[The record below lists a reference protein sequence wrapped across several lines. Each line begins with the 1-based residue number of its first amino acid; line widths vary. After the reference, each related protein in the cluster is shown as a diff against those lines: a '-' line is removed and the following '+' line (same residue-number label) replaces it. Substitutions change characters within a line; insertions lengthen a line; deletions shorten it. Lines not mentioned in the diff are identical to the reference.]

1 MIDWRNSVEAWGSVQ
16 KTLHWAI
23 ALAVVA
29 LAVLGWVMTGLPPG
43 RRAFELYALHKSIG
57 LTLLALVVA
66 RIAWRLSQPRPVW
79 PAAMRAWERR
89 TAVAVHV
96 GLYATLVAMA
106 TSGWVLHSAS
116 GLPLRWFGLARVPS
130 IAPRGDAL
138 KLLAADVHYALFW
151 LLALLVA
158 AHVAGALKHHY
169 VDRDDVLRSM
179 LPRWRASPREAPAH
193 DPAPGSEEPK

>member
-1 MIDWRNSVEAWGSVQ
+1 MIAWRNSAEGWGAVQ

-29 LAVLGWVMTGLPPG
+29 LAVLGWVMTELPPG

-57 LTLLALVVA
+57 LTLLALVLA
-66 RIAWRLSQPRPVW
+66 RIAWRLAQPRPAW
-79 PAAMRAWERR
+79 PATMPAWERR
-89 TAVAVHV
+89 IAAVVHV

-116 GLPLRWFGLARVPS
+116 GLPLRWFGLARVPP
-130 IAPRGDAL
+130 IAPRGDEL
-138 KLLAADVHYALFW
+138 KLFAADVHYALFW

-179 LPRWRASPREAPAH
+179 LPRRRVRPRGITEPATGPEASR
-193 DPAPGSEEPK
+193 